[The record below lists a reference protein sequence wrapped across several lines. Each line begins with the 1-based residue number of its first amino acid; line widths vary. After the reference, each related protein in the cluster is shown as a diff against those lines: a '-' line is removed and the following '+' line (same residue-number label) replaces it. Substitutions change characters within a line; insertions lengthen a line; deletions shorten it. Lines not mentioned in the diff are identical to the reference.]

1 MPKISVLMPVY
12 NAEKYLSAALDGL
25 CAQTYPDFEAVCV
38 NDGSTDSSPDIL
50 KAYAA
55 KDARFKIIT
64 QPNSG
69 QSGGRNTALDKA
81 EGEFFVFMDNDD
93 LMHPQALECL
103 IREQERSGAEVVC
116 HSHRRIPEDG
126 TLEPYA
132 ALEQLKP
139 GKICRPFPALCRK
152 KISIMPWSKLYR
164 RDLFDGFRFPKVPLG
179 EDYYTS
185 SIIFSRARK
194 VSAVENRF
202 YFHRQF
208 PQSQSG
214 TVTEAKA
221 RSVFDVAHRLL
232 DYFDAHPLSKE
243 DARLFREYSARY
255 QLYGVFIAGVRG
267 GRPEVLSAFAEEWN
281 RISPRISLQDLTWGK
296 RQVVSLAA
304 AGKTEK
310 ALRVY
315 RFLEKVKI

>member
-1 MPKISVLMPVY
+1 MRTDIS
-12 NAEKYLSAALDGL
+12 G
-25 CAQTYPDFEAVCV
+25 FRGWCV

-50 KAYAA
+50 NAYAG
-55 KDARFKIIT
+55 KDPRFKVLT

-81 EGEFFVFMDNDD
+81 SGEFFVFMDNDD

-132 ALEQLKP
+132 ACEKLKP

-164 RDLFDGFRFPKVPLG
+164 RRCLTASAFRRCLW
-179 EDYYTS
+179 ER
-185 SIIFSRARK
+185 IITPVQSFFSRAKK

-255 QLYGVFIAGVRG
+255 QLYGRVHCR
-267 GRPEVLSAFAEEWN
+267 RP
-281 RISPRISLQDLTWGK
+281 RRPTR
-296 RQVVSLAA
+296 VVSRLPGNGTGYRRAFRS
-304 AGKTEK
+304 KT
-310 ALRVY
+310 
-315 RFLEKVKI
+315 